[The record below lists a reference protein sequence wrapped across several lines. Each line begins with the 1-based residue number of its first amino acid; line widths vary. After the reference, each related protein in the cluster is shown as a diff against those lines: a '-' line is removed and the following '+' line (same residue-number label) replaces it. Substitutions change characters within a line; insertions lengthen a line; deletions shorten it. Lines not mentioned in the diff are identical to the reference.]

1 MSTYESSGL
10 SVGGPPVQPS
20 EGRPEADDA
29 SGRAQQVAGTAAEE
43 GQRVAGVAVDEA
55 KQVAGEARQQ
65 AMGLMQETR
74 SQLDEQARTQRDR
87 LVGTLRTATDDLERM
102 ASNDQGA
109 GMAADLVRQAAERAR
124 GFADRIDGREPSD
137 LLEELRGF
145 ARRRPGTFLVGAL
158 AAGVVVGRLTRGA
171 RDASTNGSESSQLSS
186 ASARPVSAYPPVPY
200 QASSEPPTQPLPDA
214 LRATGY
220 PASAEGPLEPGGL
233 PGEQTGRDR

>member
-10 SVGGPPVQPS
+10 SVGGSPAQPS

-29 SGRAQQVAGTAAEE
+29 SGRAQQAAGTAAEE
-43 GQRVAGVAVDEA
+43 GQRVAGVAADEA

-65 AMGLMQETR
+65 AVGLMQETR

-87 LVGTLRTATDDLERM
+87 LVGTLRTATEDLETM
-102 ASNDQGA
+102 ASNDQGG

-124 GFADRIDGREPSD
+124 GFADRIDGREPAD
-137 LLEELRGF
+137 LLDELRGF
-145 ARRRPGTFLVGAL
+145 ARRRPGTFLLGAL

-171 RDASTNGSESSQLSS
+171 RDASGNGSGSPQPSSGQASTRSVS
-186 ASARPVSAYPPVPY
+186 AAYPPVPY

-214 LRATGY
+214 LRTTGH
-220 PASAEGPLEPGGL
+220 PAPT
-233 PGEQTGRDR
+233 GEQTGRDR